1 MNEVES
7 TVNLIIPDKNK
18 RKLYFK
24 LLLESIN
31 LAESFGS
38 NKWGIY
44 YQQDRIR
51 FLVGNLIVFTI
62 SNRGIWIALDKEKL
76 KKDQVSL
83 GELEQWRWDI
93 DDYPEYS
100 AIPSKN
106 GFYNPSENLKVWSLL
121 KKYHFDYIKK
131 AAQKYE
137 WLNIRSQK
145 KHSSEL
151 LNYLRDFLKCDIP
164 EPNYNNPINDL
175 EEYRT
180 SYSGLSE
187 TERET
192 VVQSRV
198 GQGRFR
204 NNLINYWKCCAVT
217 GCKVISLLRASHI
230 KPWRDC
236 NNEERLDTYNGLLLV
251 PNLDSAFDNGFISFS
266 NGGLILISSKLDK
279 KAKKRLGINEEMMI
293 RKVEQ
298 NHIKYLDYHR
308 KEVLL
313 K

>member
-1 MNEVES
+1 
-7 TVNLIIPDKNK
+7 
-18 RKLYFK
+18 
-24 LLLESIN
+24 
-31 LAESFGS
+31 
-38 NKWGIY
+38 
-44 YQQDRIR
+44 
-51 FLVGNLIVFTI
+51 LIVFTI
-62 SNRGIWIALDKEKL
+62 SNRGIWIALDKERL

-83 GELEQWRWDI
+83 TDLKQWRWDM

-100 AIPSKN
+100 VITSKN
-106 GFYNPSENLKVWSLL
+106 GFYSPTDYLRVWSIL

-145 KHSSEL
+145 KHSSEF
-151 LNYLRDFLKCDIP
+151 LNYLRDFLNCDVP

-175 EEYRT
+175 EEYKM

-204 NNLINYWKCCAVT
+204 NNLINYWKGCAVT
-217 GCKVISLLRASHI
+217 GCKIISLLRASHI

-236 NNEERLDTYNGLLLV
+236 NNEERLDTYSRN
-251 PNLDSAFDNGFISFS
+251 F
-266 NGGLILISSKLDK
+266 KW
-279 KAKKRLGINEEMMI
+279 
-293 RKVEQ
+293 
-298 NHIKYLDYHR
+298 
-308 KEVLL
+308 
-313 K
+313 